1 MNSKL
6 NTIGDYLHWAV
17 EKFDAAQLYYG
28 HGTDNAFDE
37 ALYLIL
43 YALGISTNQEID
55 ESILNRHL
63 DEIERKK
70 IVDLLLRRVRE
81 RKPAAYLTHQA
92 FFAGLEFYV
101 DERVLIPRS
110 PLAELIAE
118 QFAPWLTEP
127 QKTQMILD
135 IGTGSGCLAIACAYA
150 LPQAQVDAVDLSID
164 ALEVAKINVAK
175 HGMEERV
182 RLIQSDLFEALGQE
196 KYDVII
202 SNPPYVSSAEMQEL
216 PQEYTHEPAQ
226 ALVAGDDGL
235 LFVDRL
241 LREAKNHLQPNG
253 ILIVEVGNSVE
264 ALLAK
269 YPQVPF
275 IWLEFAC
282 GESEVFLLDLATLHE
297 IF

>member
-6 NTIGDYLHWAV
+6 NTIGDYLNWAI
-17 EKFDAAQLYYG
+17 EQFDATQLYFG

-43 YALGISTNQEID
+43 YALDISTNQEID

-127 QKTQMILD
+127 QKVQRILD

-150 LPQAQVDAVDLSID
+150 LPQAKVDAVDLSID
-164 ALEVAKINVAK
+164 ALEVAKINVTK

-182 RLIQSDLFEALGQE
+182 RLIQSDLFTALGQE

-216 PQEYTHEPAQ
+216 PQEYKHEPAQ
-226 ALVAGDDGL
+226 ALVAGSDGL
-235 LFVDRL
+235 FFVDRL
-241 LREAKNHLQPNG
+241 LHEAKNHLQPNG

-264 ALLAK
+264 ALLVK

-282 GESEVFLLDLATLHE
+282 GESEVFLLDLATLCE
-297 IF
+297 NF